1 MNVGYK
7 DLNCADVGKALK
19 LDKTTVAAWC
29 RKGYINFVDVSEP
42 ESKRPRYLIPQ
53 WEFDRVQKLIRKF
66 GKRNW
71 VMYNEKDKIRAAQEH
86 ATPVEEKKE
95 EDEGTEFM
103 FIDRPDLAP
112 VETPEDVEA
121 KKILNELA
129 SGEVEPE
136 KVSEELKPK
145 FDPDKTMNTL
155 LYIQEIK
162 ERLNDLE
169 AEKNQL
175 LAELEQCRKEVIDV
189 I

>member
-1 MNVGYK
+1 MNVGYNE
-7 DLNCADVGKALK
+7 LNCTDVAKSLK
-19 LDKTTVAAWC
+19 LDKTTVSAWC
-29 RKGYINFVDVSEP
+29 RKGYINYVDVSEP

-53 WEFDRVQKLIRKF
+53 WEFDRVSKLIRKF

-71 VMYNEKDKIRAAQEH
+71 MLYNEKDKIRAAQEH
-86 ATPVEEKKE
+86 STPIEEKKV
-95 EDEGTEFM
+95 EDGGTEFM

-112 VETPEDVEA
+112 VENEIEIPMQKLNTKISPEEA
-121 KKILNELA
+121 EL
-129 SGEVEPE
+129 ENM
-136 KVSEELKPK
+136 KPK

-189 I
+189 M

>member
-1 MNVGYK
+1 MNVDYK
-7 DLNCADVGKALK
+7 EMNCADVGKALK
-19 LDKTTVAAWC
+19 LDKSTVAAWC
-29 RKGYINFVDVSEP
+29 RKGYINFVDVSES

-53 WEFDRVQKLIRKF
+53 WEYDRVRKLINKF

-71 VMYNEKDKIRAAQEH
+71 MLYNEKDKIRAAKEH
-86 ATPVEEKKE
+86 ATPIEEKVVQGE
-95 EDEGTEFM
+95 SEFM
-103 FIDRPDLAP
+103 FIDKPEFAP
-112 VETPEDVEA
+112 IENDISKLIKSAEDMTFDMN
-121 KKILNELA
+121 KIQE
-129 SGEVEPE
+129 EE
-136 KVSEELKPK
+136 KNKK
-145 FDPDKTMNTL
+145 FDPDKTMNTI